1 MLEWCSTTES
11 KFGRSWRAEQ
21 SDNLVLFPAATSQ
34 LMAQDEGMEPL
45 RLASLW
51 SRALAGAKAIPVA
64 VEVHLGNGLPQFQI
78 VGS

>member
-1 MLEWCSTTES
+1 ML
-11 KFGRSWRAEQ
+11 
-21 SDNLVLFPAATSQ
+21 LPAATSQ

-64 VEVHLGNGLPQFQI
+64 VEVHLGNGLPQFQN
-78 VGS
+78 VGLLLPRPASVHEAAA